1 MPTRSTTRIRARLAA
16 VAALALGVTGL
27 VVAPASAAP
36 VAVPAAAPAAET
48 SAGSSTTSSLVTAAG
63 GPVTAAT
70 VKYVGNGT
78 ARSCTPT
85 ALAKAVRSGGTIKFR
100 CGPKK
105 VAISLDRTLYT
116 CNTTTCR
123 HPWEDPTARVV
134 AAVVI
139 DGGGKVIL
147 SGAGK
152 RGIFYA
158 NTCEKALGWLDAH
171 CNTQTTPHVTFRN
184 IVLKNGN
191 ATKGPVR
198 FESVGGGGGG
208 GAIAMRG
215 GRLTVQDSQLRDN
228 RCMTKHS
235 DAGGGAIRV
244 TGQVTTARIVRTT
257 FERNSCANGG
267 AVSALHASLLLRD
280 STLVDNTATGSGAN
294 AGQGGN
300 GGAVYFD
307 GTHQDVTVERTTIQ
321 RNVAPEGGPGVF
333 YVSNDRTGT
342 LTITSSTITKNTGA
356 SFWTGST
363 RSLFFLGKKL
373 VRSGSTIT

>member
-1 MPTRSTTRIRARLAA
+1 MLTRSAARPRARLAA
-16 VAALALGVTGL
+16 VAALVLGTTAL
-27 VVAPASAAP
+27 VVAPASA
-36 VAVPAAAPAAET
+36 
-48 SAGSSTTSSLVTAAG
+48 GSSSGSPLVTAAG
-63 GPVTAAT
+63 GPVTAST
-70 VKYVGNGT
+70 VTYVGNGT

-85 ALAKAVRSGGTIKFR
+85 AVAKAVRSGGTVKFR

-105 VAISLDRTLYT
+105 LTISLDRTLYT

-123 HPWEDPTARVV
+123 HPWRDPKARVV
-134 AAVVI
+134 AEVVI
-139 DGGGKVIL
+139 DGGGKVVL

-158 NTCEKALGWLDAH
+158 NTCEEQLGWLDAH
-171 CNTQTTPHVTFRN
+171 CNTQTTPHVTFKN

-198 FESVGGGGGG
+198 FASVGGGGGG

-215 GRLTVQDSQLRDN
+215 GRLTVQDSELRDN
-228 RCMTKHS
+228 RCMKKHS

-244 TGQVTTARIVRTT
+244 TGQVTTARILRTSL
-257 FERNSCANGG
+257 ERNRCANGG
-267 AVSALHASLLLRD
+267 AVSALHASVLLRD
-280 STLVDNTATGSGAN
+280 STLLDNTATGSGAN
-294 AGQGGN
+294 SGKGGN

-307 GTHQDVTVERTTIQ
+307 GTDQDVTIERTTIQ

-333 YVSNDRTGT
+333 YVSNDRTGS
-342 LTITSSTITKNTGA
+342 LTITGSTITKNTGA

-363 RSLFFLGKKL
+363 RSIFFLGKKL
-373 VRSGSTIT
+373 TRSGSTIS

>member
-1 MPTRSTTRIRARLAA
+1 MTQSGTYRYVRRMSNRPAARARAATVAVLA
-16 VAALALGVTGL
+16 L
-27 VVAPASAAP
+27 VVAGLAATPSSAQAPTTGAS
-36 VAVPAAAPAAET
+36 T
-48 SAGSSTTSSLVTAAG
+48 LVTAG
-63 GPVTAAT
+63 GPPVTAAT
-70 VKYVGNGT
+70 VRYVGNGT

-85 ALAKAVRSGGTIKFR
+85 ALAKAVRSGGTVKFR

-105 VAISLDRTLYT
+105 LTISLDRTLYT

-123 HPWEDPTARVV
+123 HPWQDPKARVV
-134 AAVVI
+134 EAVVI
-139 DGGGKVIL
+139 DGGGKVVL

-158 NTCEKALGWLDAH
+158 NTCEEELGWLDAH
-171 CNTQTTPHVTFRN
+171 CNTQTTPHVTFKN

-191 ATKGPVR
+191 ATKGPAR

-215 GRLTVQDSQLRDN
+215 GRLTVQDSELRDN
-228 RCMTKHS
+228 RCTKRHP

-244 TGQVTTARIVRTT
+244 VGQRATARILRTT
-257 FERNSCANGG
+257 FERNRCANGG
-267 AVSALHASLLLRD
+267 AISSLQAPLLVRD
-280 STLVDNTATGSGAN
+280 STLLENTATGSGASS
-294 AGQGGN
+294 GQGGN

-307 GTHQDVTVERTTIQ
+307 GTSQAVTIERTTIR
-321 RNVAPEGGPGVF
+321 RNEAPEGGPGVF

-342 LTITSSTITKNTGA
+342 LTITGSTVTNNTGA

-363 RSLFFLGKKL
+363 RSIFFLGKAF
-373 VRSGSTIT
+373 VRTGSTIT

>member
-1 MPTRSTTRIRARLAA
+1 MKI
-16 VAALALGVTGL
+16 
-27 VVAPASAAP
+27 
-36 VAVPAAAPAAET
+36 
-48 SAGSSTTSSLVTAAG
+48 
-63 GPVTAAT
+63 
-70 VKYVGNGT
+70 VGNGT

-85 ALAKAVRSGGTIKFR
+85 ALAKAVRSGGTIRFR
-100 CGPKK
+100 CGPTK

-123 HPWEDPTARVV
+123 HPWEDPSARVV

-139 DGGGKVIL
+139 DGGDKVIL

-158 NTCEKALGWLDAH
+158 NTCEESLGWLDAH
-171 CNTQTTPHVTFRN
+171 CDTQTTPHVTFKN

-191 ATKGPVR
+191 ATRGPTR
-198 FESVGGGGGG
+198 FDSVGGGGGG

-215 GRLTVQDSQLRDN
+215 GRLTVQDAQLRDN
-228 RCMTKHS
+228 RCMTRHS

-244 TGQVTTARIVRTT
+244 VGQRATARIVRST
-257 FERNSCANGG
+257 FERNRCANGG
-267 AVSALHASLLLRD
+267 AISSLQAPLLVRG
-280 STLVDNTATGSGAN
+280 STLVENTATGSGASS
-294 AGQGGN
+294 GQGGN
-300 GGAVYFD
+300 GGAIYFD
-307 GTHQDVTVERTTIQ
+307 GTAQDVTVESSTLQ
-321 RNVAPEGGPGVF
+321 RNAAPEGGPGVF

-342 LTITSSTITKNTGA
+342 LTITGSTVTRNTGA

-363 RSLFFLGKKL
+363 RSIFFLGKAF